1 VTFPTQGRPL
11 PPGSEGQV
19 SRTDGIAGPRRR
31 LYSSP
36 VRPPDFEIEITEQ
49 GWLDP
54 DLDDDPADLC
64 SHGDIRLEIGGHM
77 IAPGDGEHSYTI
89 STSAL
94 ALLRTLESDHS
105 PEHPVADRLALHCG
119 MLEMLSCPIGIDW
132 AVTHLGERV
141 RLDDVVSRDDV
152 EGTVHFPGLAVEI
165 AESEYRRH
173 IVAFAEKA
181 KEPFD
186 AGSPKTPAGEI
197 DEELYAEFWR
207 EYNGRLSSALAA
219 LR

>member
-1 VTFPTQGRPL
+1 M
-11 PPGSEGQV
+11 S
-19 SRTDGIAGPRRR
+19 
-31 LYSSP
+31 
-36 VRPPDFEIEITEQ
+36 PPDFEIEITEQ

-64 SHGDIRLEIGGHM
+64 SHGDLRLEIGGHV
-77 IAPGDGEHSYTI
+77 IVPGDGEHSYTI

-94 ALLRTLESDHS
+94 ALLRTLDSDHP
-105 PEHPVADRLALHCG
+105 PERPVVDPLVLHCG

-141 RLDDVVSRDDV
+141 RLDDVVTRDNVD
-152 EGTVHFPGLAVEI
+152 GTVDFPGLAVEI
-165 AESEYRRH
+165 AESKYRRQ

-207 EYNGRLSSALAA
+207 EYNGRLSRALAVT
-219 LR
+219 R